1 MKRSISIIGS
11 ILLAAAI
18 ASPAWANPGKGKGNG
33 GGDGGGSGGSQ
44 AGGLPALAAKVAAD
58 EALISTLQ
66 MQVSTLMSGTTALQ
80 GAVTT
85 LEGQNNWAVVSSACA
100 VVASS
105 SSAGA
110 VTSTAGAIGEC
121 TVTFSKDVSAC
132 AAQATIVGSTGGEI
146 SLTSTTKTI
155 VGDSFLVSTFV
166 PAGTAADSA
175 FNLTVTCP

>member
-1 MKRSISIIGS
+1 
-11 ILLAAAI
+11 
-18 ASPAWANPGKGKGNG
+18 
-33 GGDGGGSGGSQ
+33 
-44 AGGLPALAAKVAAD
+44 
-58 EALISTLQ
+58 
-66 MQVSTLMSGTTALQ
+66 MSEVTALQ

-85 LEGQNNWAVVSSACA
+85 LQGEVTMLEGQNNWAVVSSECA

-110 VTSTAGAIGEC
+110 VTATPGTVGLC

-146 SLTSTTKTI
+146 SVTSTTKTI

-166 PAGTAADSA
+166 PAGTPADSA